1 MNAIDVIKTELA
13 CVQRD
18 CCRVENQCAKCDL
31 VLPVEEIISAYEKCI
46 TLLSEHE
53 KLENK
58 IADIKA
64 NCDLAIEGRDVK
76 VMELEK
82 ENKLLGKRCNQL
94 LADKGKL
101 TDELDKWKTEWNEQ
115 VVKANEEGF
124 ERTKQTI
131 QLSKAKEL
139 LKNLLSA
146 YISYADSFDDR
157 DNEIVADA
165 EQFLNSEVEK

>member
-76 VMELEK
+76 IIELE
-82 ENKLLGKRCNQL
+82 QL
-94 LADKGKL
+94 LNQYVEDNTKVSNYITKLEQQIEEMKCCCNCDWSNYLPNGNCLDCDGK
-101 TDELDKWKTEWNEQ
+101 KNWK
-115 VVKANEEGF
+115 
-124 ERTKQTI
+124 
-131 QLSKAKEL
+131 LKEI
-139 LKNLLSA
+139 K
-146 YISYADSFDDR
+146 
-157 DNEIVADA
+157 
-165 EQFLNSEVEK
+165 EK

>member
-31 VLPVEEIISAYEKCI
+31 VLPVEEIISAYKKCI
-46 TLLSEHE
+46 SVLLEHE
-53 KLENK
+53 ELENK

-82 ENKLLGKRCNQL
+82 DYKVLQTSYNILKDN
-94 LADKGKL
+94 
-101 TDELDKWKTEWNEQ
+101 DEK
-115 VVKANEEGF
+115 
-124 ERTKQTI
+124 I
-131 QLSKAKEL
+131 IKEL
-139 LKNLLSA
+139 KKGL
-146 YISYADSFDDR
+146 
-157 DNEIVADA
+157 A
-165 EQFLNSEVEK
+165 ESK